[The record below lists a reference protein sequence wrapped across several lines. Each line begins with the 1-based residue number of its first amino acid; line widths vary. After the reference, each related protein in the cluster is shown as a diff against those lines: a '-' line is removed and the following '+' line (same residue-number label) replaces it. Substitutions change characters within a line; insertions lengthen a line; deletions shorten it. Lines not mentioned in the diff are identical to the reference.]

1 MIQLQAGELAM
12 LITDDGSYTPYK
24 VRFADGLECQ
34 DWILPD
40 ALVPAEEQDA
50 VRTWMQCC
58 A

>member
-1 MIQLQAGELAM
+1 M
-12 LITDDGSYTPYK
+12 LITDDGSSNPYK
-24 VRFADGLECQ
+24 VRFADGLESQ
-34 DWILPD
+34 DWFTLK